1 MWPASPGRPPHR
13 RERRSGLRR
22 RSEGRSALRRTRTCV
37 VSRLLDADD
46 VARVLRRL
54 AHELVEREEG
64 ADRLVL
70 LGIQTRGV
78 PLAHRLAALIADIEG
93 TEVPV
98 GALDVTLY
106 RDDLGRR
113 GPLPLGETRV
123 PVAVDGRTVVLV
135 DDVLYTGRTIRAA
148 LEAVLELGR
157 PAAIRLV
164 VLVDRGHRELPIR
177 ADHVGKNL
185 PSAAAERVTVQL
197 VEVDGQ
203 DAVVS
208 EEVA

>member
-1 MWPASPGRPPHR
+1 M
-13 RERRSGLRR
+13 
-22 RSEGRSALRRTRTCV
+22 
-37 VSRLLDADD
+37 SRLLDADD

-98 GALDVTLY
+98 GSLDVTLY

-185 PSAAAERVTVQL
+185 PSAVRERVTVQL
-197 VEVDGQ
+197 LEVDGQ

-208 EEVA
+208 EEGA